1 MKTSARSTRQR
12 ILDAAVEL
20 FNAEGV
26 GPVTTNHI
34 AAHLGISPGNLYYHF
49 ANKEEILREIWGEMN
64 AAAER
69 AWSELA
75 RPGGEPGPAGKVALD
90 PLALQRV
97 VVDNLELFA
106 RYVFFARELPA
117 LLRADAELRAS
128 YRKVADARMVQ
139 LEEGLAALVD
149 AGLLRDIGDR
159 EDLRELV
166 ETAWMIGLFCV
177 PHAET
182 LAPSP
187 PRSASERAA
196 RLRDALERGALLVLR
211 QFKPYMDP
219 LAYTA
224 LVVLVR
230 SELHKND

>member
-1 MKTSARSTRQR
+1 VAKGTRQR
-12 ILDAAVEL
+12 IVDAAVEL

-49 ANKEEILREIWGEMN
+49 ANKEEIIREVWAQMN
-64 AAAER
+64 AAAET
-69 AWSELA
+69 AWGSLTPPA
-75 RPGGEPGPAGKVALD
+75 RGGKLD
-90 PLALQRV
+90 PAALQGV
-97 VVDNLELFA
+97 VVANLDLFGH
-106 RYVFFARELPA
+106 YMFFARELPS
-117 LLRADAELRAS
+117 LLRADEVLRES
-128 YRKVADARMVQ
+128 YRTVADARMAQ
-139 LEEGLAALVD
+139 LEDALASLAK
-149 AGLLRDIGDR
+149 AGLLLNAGDR
-159 EDLRELV
+159 EDLRELA

-182 LAPSP
+182 LDASP
-187 PRSASERAA
+187 PPKNAKQRAQRVRAA
-196 RLRDALERGALLVLR
+196 IERGALLVLR

-230 SELHKND
+230 SELNK